1 MPPDTPRYTP
11 HIAAT
16 RRGLPPICAPLEFL
30 CLTHVADDKYRL
42 YTTEAFTLME
52 ENWDL
57 DPVEFTTAYDPAVSL
72 YLTESLWR
80 LAITEHDLDQIVRNN
95 TL

>member
-1 MPPDTPRYTP
+1 MPSFF
-11 HIAAT
+11 IVAT

-30 CLTHVADDKYRL
+30 CLARIAEDKYRL

-80 LAITEHDLDQIVRNN
+80 LAVTEHDLDQIVRNN

>member
-1 MPPDTPRYTP
+1 MPSDTPRYTP

-30 CLTHVADDKYRL
+30 CLARIADDKYRL

-80 LAITEHDLDQIVRNN
+80 LAVTEHDLDQIVRSN

>member
-1 MPPDTPRYTP
+1 M
-11 HIAAT
+11 
-16 RRGLPPICAPLEFL
+16 CAPLETL
-30 CLTHVADDKYRL
+30 CLTRVANGKCRL
-42 YTTEAFTLME
+42 YTTEAFTLVE

-57 DPVEFTTAYDPAVSL
+57 DPVAFTTAYDPAVSL

-80 LAITEHDLDQIVRNN
+80 LAVTEHDLDQIVRNN